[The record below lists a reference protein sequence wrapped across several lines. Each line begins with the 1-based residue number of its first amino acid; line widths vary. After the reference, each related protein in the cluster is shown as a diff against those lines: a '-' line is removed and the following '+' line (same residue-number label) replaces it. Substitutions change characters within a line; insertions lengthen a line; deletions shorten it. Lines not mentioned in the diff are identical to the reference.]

1 MKMTMDNVMPKID
14 FSKYMDETVVSLYD
28 KVDKS
33 YISISDLIRENAI
46 REQIN
51 NKRNELKD
59 MMYSKYK
66 AKKTVVDGIT
76 FDSKKEACRYVQ
88 LKLQEEKGEISN
100 LELQKRYELIP
111 KQVDENGK
119 VVYRAVHYVAD
130 FVYDKD
136 GKTIVEDTK
145 GVRTADFIIKEKLMY
160 QVHGIKITE
169 I

>member
-1 MKMTMDNVMPKID
+1 MKITMYNEIPKID
-14 FSKYMDETVVSLYD
+14 LSKYI
-28 KVDKS
+28 DKS
-33 YISISDLIRENAI
+33 VVTMYDRLVNKYIPISDLYFYATEQ
-46 REQIN
+46 QIN

-59 MMYSKYK
+59 MIYSKYK

-88 LKLQEEKGEISN
+88 LKLKEEKGEISN

-111 KQVDENGK
+111 KQLDDKGK
-119 VVYRAVHYVAD
+119 VVYRAVHYIAD

-136 GKTIVEDTK
+136 GQTIVEDTK

-160 QVHGIKITE
+160 QVHRIKITE